1 MVRFSVYFGLIILK
15 CYFSRGKNNC
25 CSCTQIAIR
34 ILRNNKVHFLEFLRT
49 AIKQIRIKKILRY
62 KKVRFLEF
70 LRKVMK
76 ENSFLRLVILI
87 SISGI
92 PSVVDLYNVLHKYI
106 ILSKCPFCLRQV
118 YLTHIPSPQWT
129 FFTENFDLFYYKFFK
144 RWSFVWCFRQECE
157 RFTAFFWKPIWIA
170 CKIRTLQLVL
180 VLLTIYIFIQGYIII
195 VINYEL

>member
-1 MVRFSVYFGLIILK
+1 MKRGPGGGDGQKIVFTCVVLLRAQRLAPSRTFLNQCNLVRFSVYFGLIILK

-49 AIKQIRIKKILRY
+49 AIKQIHIKKNLRY

-76 ENSFLRLVILI
+76 ENLFLRLVILI

-106 ILSKCPFCLRQV
+106 ILSKCPCCLRQV
-118 YLTHIPSPQWT
+118 YLTHIPSPQ
-129 FFTENFDLFYYKFFK
+129 
-144 RWSFVWCFRQECE
+144 
-157 RFTAFFWKPIWIA
+157 
-170 CKIRTLQLVL
+170 
-180 VLLTIYIFIQGYIII
+180 
-195 VINYEL
+195 

>member
-1 MVRFSVYFGLIILK
+1 MLFS
-15 CYFSRGKNNC
+15 SGKNNC

-49 AIKQIRIKKILRY
+49 AIKQIHIKKNLRY

-118 YLTHIPSPQWT
+118 YLTQKCGKSFTFLAKTPYKALSFEKFMVEKIKILSKKVHWGSP
-129 FFTENFDLFYYKFFK
+129 K
-144 RWSFVWCFRQECE
+144 
-157 RFTAFFWKPIWIA
+157 
-170 CKIRTLQLVL
+170 
-180 VLLTIYIFIQGYIII
+180 
-195 VINYEL
+195 